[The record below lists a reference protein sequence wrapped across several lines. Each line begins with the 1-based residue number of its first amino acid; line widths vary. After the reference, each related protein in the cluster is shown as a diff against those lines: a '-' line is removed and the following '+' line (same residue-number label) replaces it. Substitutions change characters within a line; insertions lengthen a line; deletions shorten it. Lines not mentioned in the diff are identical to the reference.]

1 MVRQDII
8 DLKKTIDTWC
18 NCIRS
23 ATELWDAMVCRSCAL
38 QAVDDAGEKV
48 EIDMQ
53 LSRFLKKK
61 VFCALVE
68 SGFRSSRYSQIFGF
82 KYSRRYNCLN
92 C

>member
-38 QAVDDAGEKV
+38 QAVDDAVSLRVKWLCISMPVRLGYQF
-48 EIDMQ
+48 M
-53 LSRFLKKK
+53 
-61 VFCALVE
+61 
-68 SGFRSSRYSQIFGF
+68 
-82 KYSRRYNCLN
+82 N
-92 C
+92 